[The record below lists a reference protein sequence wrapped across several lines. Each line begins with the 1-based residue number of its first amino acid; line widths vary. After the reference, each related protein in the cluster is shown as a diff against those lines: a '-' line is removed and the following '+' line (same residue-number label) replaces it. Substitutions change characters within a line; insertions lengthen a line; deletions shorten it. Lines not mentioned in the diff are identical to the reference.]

1 MSEIEEINNWLESV
15 LGMKSVEWEV
25 NSGSLEFLKN
35 LRARNIKNEKL
46 LQVTLDE
53 TDRLTKE
60 YDGELKRLN
69 KILTELGID
78 HNNLPGSAGPY
89 LQVLAESCAVLDEDN
104 IGRGVQ
110 VSLSRAVQQQADAA
124 PLIAVTK
131 DKIEAIKVDNL
142 KLYSQLE
149 RLEEAVKFADK
160 EGGKDLEL
168 SKSYSVK
175 LDFMT
180 AKEKQYKTS
189 LEKDEMAHIKL
200 TGGDKNLTHHNI
212 KQLEEKII
220 GLEKD
225 VEEAKRTISGYLNL
239 PPSMEMAKLEISK
252 AEAELEELTSQLNI
266 NIASVHL

>member
-1 MSEIEEINNWLESV
+1 M
-15 LGMKSVEWEV
+15 G
-25 NSGSLEFLKN
+25 
-35 LRARNIKNEKL
+35 
-46 LQVTLDE
+46 
-53 TDRLTKE
+53 
-60 YDGELKRLN
+60 
-69 KILTELGID
+69 
-78 HNNLPGSAGPY
+78 
-89 LQVLAESCAVLDEDN
+89 DN

-189 LEKDEMAHIKL
+189 LEKH
-200 TGGDKNLTHHNI
+200 
-212 KQLEEKII
+212 
-220 GLEKD
+220 
-225 VEEAKRTISGYLNL
+225 
-239 PPSMEMAKLEISK
+239 EISK